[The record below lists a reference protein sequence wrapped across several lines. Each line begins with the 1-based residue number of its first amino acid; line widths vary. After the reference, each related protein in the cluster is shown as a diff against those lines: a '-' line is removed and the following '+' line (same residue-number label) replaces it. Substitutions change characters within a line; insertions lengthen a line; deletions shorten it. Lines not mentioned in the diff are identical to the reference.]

1 MKTFTLASEDG
12 FTIPRYEWEIPNPK
26 GFVQIIHG
34 MGEHAGRYDWAANQ
48 LNKAGYHVVANDQRG
63 HGRAIKETPG
73 EMGEDGWIKS
83 IKDIYKVNSFL
94 RGISVNPKIFLLG
107 HSMGSSL
114 AIHYACL
121 YGNSIDSLI
130 LSGPPGFISGFQ
142 SFITRCILKFEAFTV
157 GKGKKSKLMQ
167 QILFGKPNE
176 DFETSDSTGF
186 EWLSRDKELV
196 SKYVLDDQCGF
207 VLTIDSLSKMFEG
220 MRLSQRRH
228 MLMRIPSSLSINII
242 AGEDD
247 PIHRKGAG
255 ILAMMQKYEKVG
267 LRRVHL
273 ETYPGARHELLNE
286 TNKNQVIANLVDWM
300 ETER

>member
-1 MKTFTLASEDG
+1 MKSFTLSSEDG
-12 FTIPRYEWEIPNPK
+12 FTIPCYEWEIPNPK

-48 LNKAGYHVVANDQRG
+48 LNKAGYHVIANDQRG
-63 HGRAIKETPG
+63 HGRAIKEISG

-83 IKDIYKVNSFL
+83 IKDAYKVNSFI
-94 RGISVNPKIFLLG
+94 RDISVNPKIFLLG

-186 EWLSRDKELV
+186 ESLSRDKELV

-220 MRLSQRRH
+220 MRLSQRQH

-247 PIHRKGAG
+247 PIHRKGVG

-286 TNKNQVIANLVDWM
+286 TNKNQVIANLVNWM
-300 ETER
+300 ETKR